1 VAAAVPLALA
11 PLGKEAKA
19 DEFPQLS
26 EWERVYLPID
36 PGVVLLDIS
45 FVPDDP
51 SHGLIFLC
59 DVYFFFA
66 SFQSRSPMGCSGI
79 VVCLVSCTF

>member
-59 DVYFFFA
+59 DVYFF
-66 SFQSRSPMGCSGI
+66 C
-79 VVCLVSCTF
+79 